1 MDYKVI
7 NGMKIYAPF
16 SDAELVAFVEQKKKL
31 LIALNAEK
39 ILFSEADFQT
49 IVNSNIGYP
58 DGFGAVIAL
67 RRKGCL
73 NSIKVPGCELWL
85 RVIEEFW
92 ASKTFYLIGASDG
105 VIDATVQK
113 LRRSFPQIQ
122 ILGFRNGYFTG
133 AEDKNQLIDRLKTFQ
148 PDVVFVAMG
157 SPKQE
162 QLMYDLSQVHSAL
175 YMGLGGSFDVYVG
188 KVKRA
193 PAWFV
198 KHNLEWAYRLMRQ
211 PSRARRQLKLVPFM
225 FRVLFNRI

>member
-16 SDAELVAFVEQKKKL
+16 SDAELVAFIEQKKKL

-39 ILFSEADFQT
+39 LLFSEADFRA

-73 NSIKVPGCELWL
+73 KSIKVPGCELWL

-92 ASKTFYLIGASDG
+92 ASKTFYLIGASDE